1 MRLNLNKVEGALDD
15 AKKCLALDP
24 SFVKAHHRKAQALL
38 RLGDFDEAIQAAQE
52 GAKLEPE
59 NKSFQELID
68 KAQKDKEKDR
78 IETDQKSSKHP
89 FGSVLKHHVPLVN

>member
-78 IETDQKSSKHP
+78 DGRIKTSFCFPLETPRS
-89 FGSVLKHHVPLVN
+89 LW